1 MIELMMV
8 IAVIAIRAT
17 LALPSIQARLVRS
30 QIIEAM
36 KIAEIAKAPIAVAW
50 AITRTLPATNDEAG
64 LPAADR
70 VVSNLVASVAVEN
83 GAIQVTFGNQ
93 ASGTIRG
100 KIVSLRPAVVE
111 DSPVVPVAWICG
123 RAPVPSPM
131 TAHGIDRTSIS
142 EGLLPLNCR
151 P

>member
-1 MIELMMV
+1 MV
-8 IAVIAIRAT
+8 IAVIAILAS
-17 LALPSIQARLVRS
+17 LALPSIQSRLVRG

-50 AITRTLPATNDEAG
+50 AITRTFPATNDEAG

-100 KIVSLRPAVVE
+100 KIVTLRPAVVE

-123 RAPVPSPM
+123 RAPVPSRM
-131 TAHGIDRTSIS
+131 TVHGVDRTNVPD
-142 EGLLPLNCR
+142 GLLPLNCR
-151 P
+151 SG